1 MPRFPWPLS
10 IPAPS
15 FIWTPSRCRADAG
28 PSPSGRVPSQ
38 PLVAPDGAGAPP
50 GFARSAPFLIP
61 ASPPAGAMSQ
71 ATRDSRPPSIR
82 GGTPRCQASPPL
94 AQAWTARRPPGQGVP
109 PASPPACGFW
119 MSVAGVIRRAAASPH
134 FMSGGSFQPLPAA
147 APDGPL
153 ARRPAGPVPAAPLYP
168 AAVTVPAGR
177 PPGCAWPLYLV
188 SWGARWYAARRYW
201 PPRAHCILCS
211 SVRDKVM
218 TLLHKIQRARWARRQ
233 SRRLA
238 RWFRWFRGLRVVRWL
253 FIGAVFVLLVPLAF
267 VGLLSWFSQ
276 GFGAFS
282 GSAPVRRPRRS
293 RRG

>member
-1 MPRFPWPLS
+1 MGRQARNADLTERPKNHGQYEHQV
-10 IPAPS
+10 
-15 FIWTPSRCRADAG
+15 RCR
-28 PSPSGRVPSQ
+28 R
-38 PLVAPDGAGAPP
+38 PLAI
-50 GFARSAPFLIP
+50 R
-61 ASPPAGAMSQ
+61 
-71 ATRDSRPPSIR
+71 SRPGIR
-82 GGTPRCQASPPL
+82 GGTPRCQASPPFSPSM
-94 AQAWTARRPPGQGVP
+94 AARRPPGFGVP
-109 PASPPACGFW
+109 PASPPVLCILS
-119 MSVAGVIRRAAASPH
+119 SVAGVIRRAAASPH
-134 FMSGGSFQPLPAA
+134 FMSVGKFRRLPAA

-168 AAVTVPAGR
+168 AAVTVPAAR

-188 SWGARWYAARRYW
+188 SGGMVCEVARRYW
-201 PPRAHCILCS
+201 PPRALCILCS

-253 FIGAVFVLLVPLAF
+253 FIGLVFVLLVPLAF

-282 GSAPVRRPRRS
+282 GSAPVRRPRRA